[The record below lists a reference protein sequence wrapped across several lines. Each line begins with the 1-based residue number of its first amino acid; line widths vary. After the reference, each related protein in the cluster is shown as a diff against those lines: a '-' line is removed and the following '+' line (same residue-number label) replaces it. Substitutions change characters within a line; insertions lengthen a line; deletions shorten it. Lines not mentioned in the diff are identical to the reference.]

1 MLAER
6 MVPPH
11 KENGHGIAQ
20 QNKAMALIPLICR
33 SFCRYKYA
41 KHWKSVHFV
50 DQEGLEPSSKQGNN
64 MLSTRLSLTW
74 FSSAGKTSATNQHL
88 IL

>member
-20 QNKAMALIPLICR
+20 QNKAMALIPLIHR
-33 SFCRYKYA
+33 THFSMRYFQPADYQRF
-41 KHWKSVHFV
+41 FV
-50 DQEGLEPSSKQGNN
+50 DQEGLEPSSKRGNN
-64 MLSTRLSLTW
+64 MLSTRLSLT
-74 FSSAGKTSATNQHL
+74 
-88 IL
+88 

>member
-20 QNKAMALIPLICR
+20 QNKVMTLIPLIHR
-33 SFCRYKYA
+33 THFSMRYFQTVDYQCF
-41 KHWKSVHFV
+41 FV

-64 MLSTRLSLTW
+64 MLSTRLSLT
-74 FSSAGKTSATNQHL
+74 
-88 IL
+88 

>member
-33 SFCRYKYA
+33 SFCRYKYV
-41 KHWKSVHFV
+41 KHWKSVYFV
-50 DQEGLEPSSKQGNN
+50 DQEGLEPSSKRGNN